1 MWLRQMAQLS
11 TTISAR
17 AQRRLIADQIASNLS
32 HLIITKKESAIYRR
46 AHRTPC
52 PERDG
57 VPLLDLEAL
66 VELAGGG
73 RAGGGGALAGGSRG
87 RRRVDVG
94 LHEGHRGR
102 SLGFWKEGD
111 GRVGLESQF
120 YASARGPMLSRY
132 VVTVCNEN
140 FNSYRSRKLFVFYVK
155 NCAFKSLFCES
166 LDVGNVQIFWHIFQ
180 FQ

>member
-1 MWLRQMAQLS
+1 MAQLS

-66 VELAGGG
+66 VGLAGGGG
-73 RAGGGGALAGGSRG
+73 RAGGGGALAGGSRR

-94 LHEGHRGR
+94 LHGGHRGR

-111 GRVGLESQF
+111 GGVGSESQF
-120 YASARGPMLSRY
+120 YASTRGSMLSRY
-132 VVTVCNEN
+132 VVVLWLARYAVV
-140 FNSYRSRKLFVFYVK
+140 SV
-155 NCAFKSLFCES
+155 
-166 LDVGNVQIFWHIFQ
+166 
-180 FQ
+180 